1 MIPLNRMFRLGFG
14 LTILSRLILPTQGAA
29 AEPDSGSV
37 SIIQHGFGDLNHGSF
52 GDSGANLYVSAKG
65 RIQTIHRWDLNHDGE
80 LDLFFTNDHN
90 HNWGPDAMIYWGG
103 ANGPESLLP
112 ELPELRAAYTL
123 VKHAEQA
130 RKGITWLPAL
140 GGGRCQIA
148 DLNGDG
154 YPDILFGNVMDG
166 YRVDVPA
173 YVYWGSAG
181 GFKESDRTVLPGYAV
196 SGVAVGDLNGDGL
209 PEIVLA
215 NRGGSAGVDARFHS
229 APSRIGSYIYWGEIN
244 GFPRTQI
251 PDVARRTTVPT
262 INAEDVA
269 IGDFNGDKRSDLAFV
284 NNSPQ
289 ERSIYVYWGDGT
301 GTFGEASRQV
311 LPVADP
317 ASAATRRDIE
327 MHTLLAMDLDRDGCD
342 DLVVAG
348 KCNAIIF
355 SGSALGLKAERW
367 TDLPAAGCYGLE
379 AADLNGDGQLDLVL
393 ANDGNRISGRAGSQ
407 RTPSVIYWGA
417 ARGFSP
423 DRRTDLPTLWAKTV
437 KAADINQDGFTDL
450 LFGNSSGLSD
460 VSSHIYWGGPN
471 GIVAYRRKE
480 LLSFGVVGAGIA
492 DLNRDGK
499 PDIVLV
505 NHTSGFGN
513 EPTVEGKDGKP
524 DTIPEE
530 SSIGSL
536 IYWGNRDH
544 HYSSASVY
552 VLKPGGEY
560 MHSIADLD
568 DDGFADIIVNER
580 LGGSYIWWGSQSG
593 YRLENRTK
601 LRMVSTPVLPMGH
614 QAADLNR
621 DGYLDVVFTVTALAD
636 TKDKLKAIIVY
647 GNGDRFKAARTDEF
661 PLSASAA
668 SLSIAD
674 MNKDGYL
681 DLIFPMADIGY
692 SEIWWGSARG
702 FAAKN
707 ISKIESA
714 ASAAVVADL
723 DRDGRLD
730 LIMTGVLA
738 SKEPV
743 AGGPGIPGRS
753 RNSDTYIYWGSQ
765 EGFKTRTAVE
775 SFTCLDATVTDF
787 NRDGHLDIALT
798 NYQSDTTRELPA
810 AIYWGDG
817 GRGFSNKRRT
827 LLDAASSA
835 AIDALDLNRD
845 GWPDLVIS
853 DHQKNF
859 SHSSGTNIYWGG
871 AKGFS
876 LSNRTN
882 LPTMGVHFDAFVDAG
897 NIYDR
902 KYEWDYLS
910 SDIEAPKGRA
920 FARLRWKAETELGTG
935 VKFQVRSAA
944 AREEL
949 AIAKWSGPNGEGS
962 FYLQSD
968 ADLVGVKPMD
978 RWLQYRAV
986 LVSPDGGNSP
996 LLSEVEI
1003 VCAGKGVAK

>member
-1 MIPLNRMFRLGFG
+1 MPLNK
-14 LTILSRLILPTQGAA
+14 IYWYSLSLAAFSLLLLPSLGAA
-29 AEPDSGSV
+29 VGPDPDSGS
-37 SIIQHGFGDLNHGSF
+37 IIQRGFEELQHGSF
-52 GDSGANLYVSAKG
+52 GDAGANTYVSAKG
-65 RIQTIHRWDLNHDGE
+65 RVQTIHRWDLNRDGE

-103 ANGPESLLP
+103 ANGPQSLLP

-123 VKHAEQA
+123 EKHAEQA

-154 YPDILFGNVMDG
+154 YSDIVFGNVMDG
-166 YRVDVPA
+166 YRVDQPA
-173 YVYWGSAG
+173 YVYWGSAE
-181 GFKESDRTVLPGYAV
+181 GFKESDRTVLPGRAV

-209 PEIVLA
+209 PDIVLA
-215 NRGGSAGVDARFHS
+215 NRGSSAGADARYHLG
-229 APSRIGSYIYWGEIN
+229 PNHIGSYIYWGEIN

-251 PDVARRTTVPT
+251 PDVARRTSILT

-269 IGDFNGDKRSDLAFV
+269 IGDFNGDKHPDLAFV

-289 ERSIYVYWGDGT
+289 ERSIFVFWGDGT
-301 GTFGEASRQV
+301 ETFGEASRQV
-311 LPVADP
+311 LSVADS

-327 MHTLLAMDLDRDGCD
+327 MNTLLAADLNRDGCD
-342 DLVVAG
+342 DLVAAG
-348 KCNAIIF
+348 KYNAIIF
-355 SGSALGLKAERW
+355 NGSARGLSTERW
-367 TDLPAAGCYGLE
+367 ADLPAAGCYGLE
-379 AADLNGDGQLDLVL
+379 VADLNGDGQPDLVL
-393 ANDGNRISGRAGSQ
+393 ANAGNRVSGRAGSQ

-423 DRRTDLPTLWAKTV
+423 ERHTDLPTLWAKTV

-450 LFGNSSGLSD
+450 LFGNNSGLSD

-471 GIVAYRRKE
+471 GIVPYRRKE
-480 LLSFGVVGAGIA
+480 LLSFGVVGAAIA

-499 PDIVLV
+499 PDIVLI
-505 NHTSGFGN
+505 NNTSGFGN

-524 DTIPEE
+524 DTIPEGT
-530 SSIGSL
+530 SIGSL
-536 IYWGNRDH
+536 IYWGNKDH
-544 HYSSASVY
+544 YYSSASVS

-560 MHSIADLD
+560 MHSIADMD
-568 DDGFADIIVNER
+568 DDGFADIILNER
-580 LGGSYIWWGSQSG
+580 LGGSYIWWGSRSG
-593 YRLENRTK
+593 YRLANRTK
-601 LRMVSTPVLPMGH
+601 LQMVSAPVLPVGH

-621 DGYLDVVFTVTALAD
+621 DGYLDLVFTVTALAD
-636 TKDKLKAIIVY
+636 TKDKLKCVIVY
-647 GNGDRFKAARTDEF
+647 GNGDRFKAARTGEF
-661 PLSASAA
+661 PLSSGSS

-674 MNKDGYL
+674 LNKDGYL
-681 DLIFPMADIGY
+681 DLIFPMSDIGM
-692 SEIWWGSARG
+692 SEIWWGGTRG
-702 FAAKN
+702 FEAKN
-707 ISKIESA
+707 VSKIESA
-714 ASAAVVADL
+714 ASAAVAADL
-723 DRDGRLD
+723 DRDGWLD
-730 LIMTGVLA
+730 LVMTGVLA
-738 SKEPV
+738 TKEPV
-743 AGGPGIPGRS
+743 AGGLGVPGRS

-775 SFTCLDATVTDF
+775 SFTCLDATIADF

-810 AIYWGDG
+810 FIYWGEG
-817 GRGFSNKRRT
+817 TRAFSNKRRT
-827 LLDAASSA
+827 LLAAASSA
-835 AIDALDLNRD
+835 AIDTLDLNRD

-859 SHSSGTNIYWGG
+859 SHTSGTNIYWGDP
-871 AKGFS
+871 KGFS

-902 KYEWDYLS
+902 KYEWDYTS
-910 SDIEAPKGRA
+910 SVIEAPKDRS

-944 AREEL
+944 TREGL
-949 AIAKWSGPNGEGS
+949 APAKWTGPKGENS
-962 FYLQSD
+962 FYLESGSELAGIKREDQ
-968 ADLVGVKPMD
+968 
-978 RWLQYRAV
+978 WLQYRAV

-1003 VCAGKGVAK
+1003 VFSGKGVAK